1 VPAKDTFHNVVTNAL
16 TKDGWTVTH
25 DPLRLKI
32 GKKDLYVDLG
42 AERLLA
48 AEKANEKIAV
58 EIKSFLGRSELD
70 DLEKA
75 VGQYTLYHDIM
86 VESEPDRVLF
96 LAISEDVYVDLF
108 QEPIG
113 SLLLENRRLQLIVF
127 EPFKEVIVKWIT

>member
-1 VPAKDTFHNVVTNAL
+1 
-16 TKDGWTVTH
+16 VTH

-58 EIKSFLGRSELD
+58 EIKSFMGRSELD

-75 VGQYTLYHDIM
+75 VGQYTLYHDVM
-86 VESEPDRVLF
+86 AESEPDRVLF

-113 SLLLENRRLQLIVF
+113 SL
-127 EPFKEVIVKWIT
+127 